1 MAGFLKGAARAGI
14 EQGLGMGWGDEA
26 EAWLRSK
33 LGDQSYEDA
42 LKQIHQEQGKFAEEH
57 PIVQPVSEFVGGAA
71 PLVASYMIPGAQV
84 SAPATTTRTLGAL
97 AKLSQNPYIRGAVTG
112 AVTGGISGAG
122 SAEPDMRGSGAASGA
137 VIGTGLGAGMPA
149 ATRAGKGVL
158 DMIRERVNPSESF
171 ITDRA
176 LAKLNKAIND
186 SGITPADI
194 RAKISADR
202 LVNVPSVMANV
213 DPSLADLAE
222 NVAQRTGAGA
232 RTIENALLQ
241 QKAGARERAYQQV
254 HQKFNPKDFYAYE
267 DDLTNNLRK
276 KADNLYEK
284 AYEHG
289 EVNDPDINKFLSH
302 PDTQAYYNEARRI
315 ADLEKLEANMTG
327 KDPSKFD
334 LTEIYTVDPAGNAV
348 LSKIPDVRTLDYI
361 KRGMDSVVENLYKGK
376 GLSTAEATKLRNI
389 RTAFI
394 DALDKNV
401 PDYRL
406 ARKEYAGD
414 MEIKN
419 ALRLGKDEFS
429 RLDHEQVQKLLDNMS
444 SAEKDAF
451 RSGVARDLYGQIMEP
466 SYNFNVAQKVFGSP
480 ETQKKLRPL
489 FNNDAEFKFFN
500 NAMERESQ
508 LFAQANK
515 ILGGSQTGKRTQMRE
530 EFEQGPNTGEFIAN
544 AISGGFGGSLSNL
557 AIKALRNTEMSEK
570 TASKLADMLMEKDP
584 HKVAAS
590 VKLIEDYANR
600 AAPKAKALKTAEAG
614 LIGGSTASIY
624 PAPDSPRET
633 PDLEKDLSSISDIEG
648 PDLLEDIKKRQK

>member
-71 PLVASYMIPGAQV
+71 PLVASYMMPGAQV
-84 SAPATTTRTLGAL
+84 STPATTTRTLGAL

-176 LAKLNKAIND
+176 LGKLNKAISD

-254 HQKFNPKDFYAYE
+254 NKGLNPGD
-267 DDLTNNLRK
+267 
-276 KADNLYEK
+276 
-284 AYEHG
+284 
-289 EVNDPDINKFLSH
+289 
-302 PDTQAYYNEARRI
+302 YY
-315 ADLEKLEANMTG
+315 ADLEAIQKDLKTKADPHYKAAYATG
-327 KDPSKFD
+327 EVTDPEVLKFME
-334 LTEIYTVDPAGNAV
+334 LPQFKQG
-348 LSKIPDVRTLDYI
+348 LSKAEELLAAEGRKIDMSKPTVEVLDQV
-361 KRGMDSVVENLYKGK
+361 KRGLDRLIEGETNPTTGTPTSLGRVYTQKKNEFL
-376 GLSTAEATKLRNI
+376 
-389 RTAFI
+389 
-394 DALDKNV
+394 DALDAAV
-401 PDYRL
+401 P
-406 ARKEYAGD
+406 EYAKARAIYRGD
-414 MEIKN
+414 AELADAMRKGIN
-419 ALRLGKDEFS
+419 EFNKM
-429 RLDHEQVQKLLDNMS
+429 DHEQVDKLVSNMS
-444 SAEKDAF
+444 DAEKQSF
-451 RSGVARDLYGQIMEP
+451 RTGVARDLYDKIMRP
-466 SYNFNVAQKVFGSP
+466 SYNFNVAQKVFGGT
-480 ETQKKLRPL
+480 ETQDKLKPL
-489 FNNDAEFKFFN
+489 FNNNGEFKLFKH
-500 NAMERESQ
+500 AMERESQ
-508 LFAQANK
+508 LFEQANK
-515 ILGGSQTGKRTQMRE
+515 ILGGSQTGKRMQMRE

-544 AISGGFGGSLSNL
+544 ALSGGFGSSLSNM
-557 AIKALRNTEMSEK
+557 AIKAMRNTEMSEK

-600 AAPKAKALKTAEAG
+600 AAPKAEALKATEAG
-614 LIGGSTASIY
+614 LIGGSATSIY
-624 PAPDSPRET
+624 PAPESPEKT
-633 PDLEKDLSSISDIEG
+633 PNLEEDLSSMPDIQGPDIEE
-648 PDLLEDIKKRQK
+648 DLKKLQK